1 MGMVNINNNDEVQDD
16 IEITND
22 DTDTIDIDTELTDSE
37 ATDANKIKTLRDNLK
52 EADAKNRDLHEELQ
66 RTKADFLNARKRLE
80 EERLRDRDR
89 VAFSHV
95 EKLLPLCD
103 SFHLAMMDSKA
114 LDTIDPKWR
123 KGIEGIY
130 SQMKGLLESYGVTAY
145 DPTGQEFDPTR
156 HEALSMI
163 RITDKAENNKIISV
177 IQQGYEQKRGDR
189 TEIIR
194 PARVTVGEID

>member
-1 MGMVNINNNDEVQDD
+1 MVNNNNDDEVQDD
-16 IEITND
+16 IKIESDHTDATNIDSELAD
-22 DTDTIDIDTELTDSE
+22 DE
-37 ATDANKIKTLRDNLK
+37 ATDANKIKKLRDQLK

-66 RTKADFLNARKRLE
+66 RGKADFLNARKRLE
-80 EERLRDRDR
+80 DERLRDRER
-89 VAFSHV
+89 VAIMHI

-103 SFHLAMMDSKA
+103 SFHLAMMDTTT

-123 KGIEGIY
+123 RGIEGIY
-130 SQMKGLLESYGVTAY
+130 SQMKGLMESYGVSAY

-163 RITDKAENNKIISV
+163 KVTDESMNHKVISV
-177 IQQGYEQKRGDR
+177 IQQGYEQKRGVE

-194 PARVTVGEID
+194 PARVTVGEME

>member
-1 MGMVNINNNDEVQDD
+1 MVNINNNDDTVQDD

-22 DTDTIDIDTELTDSE
+22 DTDTTQIETELEDTE
-37 ATDANKIKTLRDNLK
+37 ATDANKIKQLREKVK
-52 EADAKNRDLHEELQ
+52 EAESKNRDLHEELQ

-80 EERLRDRDR
+80 DERLRDRER
-89 VAFSHV
+89 VAFSHI

-103 SFHLAMMDSKA
+103 SFHLAMMDQKV
-114 LDTIDPKWR
+114 LETIDPTWR

-130 SQMKGLLESYGVTAY
+130 SQMKGLMESYGVTAY
-145 DPTGQEFDPTR
+145 DPTGQDFDPLR

-163 RITDKAENNKIISV
+163 QVSDESQNHKVINV
-177 IQQGYEQKRGDR
+177 IQLGYEQKRGDT

-194 PARVTVGEID
+194 PARVTVGEMN

>member
-1 MGMVNINNNDEVQDD
+1 MVNINNNDDTVQDD

-22 DTDTIDIDTELTDSE
+22 DTDTTEIETELEDAE
-37 ATDANKIKTLRDNLK
+37 ATDANKIKQLRDKVK
-52 EADAKNRDLHEELQ
+52 EAENKNRDLHEELQ

-80 EERLRDRDR
+80 DERLRDRER
-89 VAFSHV
+89 VAINHI

-103 SFHLAMMDSKA
+103 SFHLAMMNTQA
-114 LDTIDPKWR
+114 LETVDPKWR
-123 KGIEGIY
+123 QGIEGIY
-130 SQMKGLLESYGVTAY
+130 SQMKGLMESYGVTAY
-145 DPTGQEFDPTR
+145 DPTGLDFDPTR

-163 RITDKAENNKIISV
+163 KVTDAAQNHKVITV
-177 IQQGYEQKRGDR
+177 IQQGYEQKRGDT

>member
-1 MGMVNINNNDEVQDD
+1 MVNKQNNDDEVQDD
-16 IEITND
+16 IEITNE
-22 DTDTIDIDTELTDSE
+22 DTDTETIDSE
-37 ATDANKIKTLRDNLK
+37 LAEDELTDANKIKKLRDQLK
-52 EADAKNRDLHEELQ
+52 EADVKYRDLHEELQ
-66 RTKADFLNARKRLE
+66 RNKADFLNARKRLE
-80 EERLRDRDR
+80 DERLRDRER
-89 VAFSHV
+89 VAFSHI

-103 SFHLAMMDSKA
+103 SFHLAMMDTKT

-130 SQMKGLLESYGVTAY
+130 SQMKGLMESYGITAY
-145 DPTGQEFDPTR
+145 DPTGETFDPMR

-163 RITDKAENNKIISV
+163 KVADETQNHKVISV
-177 IQQGYEQKRGDR
+177 IQQGYEQKRGET